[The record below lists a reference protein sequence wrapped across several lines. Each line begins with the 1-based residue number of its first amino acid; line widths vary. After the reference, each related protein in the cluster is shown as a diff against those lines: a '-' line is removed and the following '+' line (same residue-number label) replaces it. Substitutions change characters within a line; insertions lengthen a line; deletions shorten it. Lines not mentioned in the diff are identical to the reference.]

1 LGLVGMDAQDF
12 RGQEGL
18 PRLGRALR
26 REPAQNNGWSP
37 WRLEFALRRPETK
50 PKPQWRKLP

>member
-18 PRLGRALR
+18 PRLRRAVQ
-26 REPAQNNGWSP
+26 P
-37 WRLEFALRRPETK
+37 RL
-50 PKPQWRKLP
+50 